1 MRCLDG
7 ITTCS
12 EHMEI
17 LDDTYKLPNHYFAK
31 LQSWKENIQGP
42 EMKKKLK
49 IRTVNWRADT
59 DCLEVF
65 ITLNTGA

>member
-7 ITTCS
+7 IATCS

-31 LQSWKENIQGP
+31 LQSWKEKIQGP
-42 EMKKKLK
+42 EMKKKL
-49 IRTVNWRADT
+49 RV
-59 DCLEVF
+59 
-65 ITLNTGA
+65 LNLWSKLKNVAPVRL